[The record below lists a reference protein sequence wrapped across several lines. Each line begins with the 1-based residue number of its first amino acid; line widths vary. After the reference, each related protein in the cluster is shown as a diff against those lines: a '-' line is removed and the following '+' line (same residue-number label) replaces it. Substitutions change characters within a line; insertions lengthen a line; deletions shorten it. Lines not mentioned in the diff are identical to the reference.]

1 MIPMDEVI
9 APIVLGIIQ
18 GITEWLPISSK
29 SQIMLLGISY
39 FGVTPEKIL
48 SLSIFLHI
56 GTLLSSI
63 IYFRQDLLKIIH
75 QIRKPTGEKNSSSTK
90 MTLFSFLLV
99 STIITGVVGLPL
111 FLLIRGVFT
120 QLSGELAVAIIGIG
134 LIITGILFMI
144 SKQKG
149 LRKENKIR
157 LKDAV
162 IAGAFQGFSVLP
174 GVSRSGTTT
183 TSLLYLHFSQDSA
196 LKLSFLMSIPA
207 VLAAEIVFYLIEGF
221 TGISMVQAIMLI
233 LSSFITGFLSISVL
247 IKISRKINFSY
258 FCIGLGIISV
268 APLLIGYVL

>member
-1 MIPMDEVI
+1 MDEII
-9 APIVLGIIQ
+9 APFILGVIQ

-56 GTLLSSI
+56 GTLLSSL
-63 IYFRQDLLKIIH
+63 IYFRHDLLKIIR
-75 QIRKPTGEKNSSSTK
+75 QIKKPTSEKNSNSVK
-90 MTLFSFLLV
+90 MNLFSFLFV
-99 STIITGVVGLPL
+99 STITTGAVGLPL

-120 QLSGELAVAIIGIG
+120 QLSGELAVGIIGIG

-149 LRKENKIR
+149 LRKEREIR
-157 LKDAV
+157 LKDAI

-221 TGISMVQAIMLI
+221 AGISIVQAIVLI
-233 LSSFITGFLSISVL
+233 LSSFITGFLTISIL
-247 IKISRKINFSY
+247 IKISRKINFSF
-258 FCIGLGIISV
+258 FCIGLGIISI
-268 APLLIGYVL
+268 APLLIGYAL